1 MNKSIKIAGLV
12 LIGGLVLI
20 QFFQPER
27 NLGTEKGKKD
37 LLTITQVPDSLA
49 IIFKNSCYDCHSDRT
64 SYPLY
69 SYISPV
75 SWYLEKHIRNGKDA
89 LNFSSFG
96 DLEKKQRI
104 GALSNICDVLE
115 SGSMPLKSYLLI
127 HQSSR
132 ISEADKEALCNWAE
146 MEALKIMRE

>member
-1 MNKSIKIAGLV
+1 MV

-27 NLGTEKGKKD
+27 NLGNENREKD
-37 LLTITQVPDSLA
+37 LLTIASVPDSLA
-49 IIFKNSCYDCHSDRT
+49 IIFKSSCYDCHSNRT
-64 SYPLY
+64 AYPWY

-75 SWYLEKHIRNGKDA
+75 SWYLEKHVRNGKDA
-89 LNFSSFG
+89 LNFSNFG
-96 DLEKKQRI
+96 NLGKKQRI
-104 GALSNICDVLE
+104 SALSNICDVLE

-132 ISEADKEALCNWAE
+132 LVESEREALCNWAE
-146 MEALKIMRE
+146 MEALIIMKE